1 MGSLAVT
8 NATTTGSV
16 TSITYNATSTGNNSS
31 NYIKLGS
38 QSQDSSTFYGYTA
51 YGQVRVSTGYG
62 LGIGMICAGA
72 ASPSGFTSNSHILF
86 TANTTIS
93 GDIRSSAN
101 NTTTYNT
108 SSDYRLKENI
118 TEISDAIERI
128 RQLRPVNFQFKD
140 VDNDMFYDGFLAHE
154 VEEIA
159 PYAVSGIKDAVT
171 ANGDI
176 IPQMIDMSTM
186 VGLLTAGIKDLDKRI
201 TELERKF
208 QETT

>member
-1 MGSLAVT
+1 
-8 NATTTGSV
+8 
-16 TSITYNATSTGNNSS
+16 
-31 NYIKLGS
+31 
-38 QSQDSSTFYGYTA
+38 
-51 YGQVRVSTGYG
+51 
-62 LGIGMICAGA
+62 
-72 ASPSGFTSNSHILF
+72 
-86 TANTTIS
+86 
-93 GDIRSSAN
+93 
-101 NTTTYNT
+101 
-108 SSDYRLKENI
+108 
-118 TEISDAIERI
+118 
-128 RQLRPVNFQFKD
+128 
-140 VDNDMFYDGFLAHE
+140 MFYDGFLAHE